1 MEKKRVFKAL
11 FVVMLGFF
19 PLLNSL
25 SNPRLV
31 GLHVPDRLQL
41 IAVGFCFGVGFGVLV
56 GGRKRS
62 QSADPID

>member
-1 MEKKRVFKAL
+1 MEKKRVFRSL
-11 FVVMLGFF
+11 FVVMIGLF

-41 IAVGFCFGVGFGVLV
+41 MAVGFCFGVAFGGLV
-56 GGRKRS
+56 GGRKFS
-62 QSADPID
+62 

>member
-1 MEKKRVFKAL
+1 MGKKRVVVSL
-11 FVVMLGFF
+11 FVFMIGFF

-41 IAVGFCFGVGFGVLV
+41 IAVGFCFGVGFGGLV
-56 GGRKRS
+56 GGRKFS
-62 QSADPID
+62 